1 MDIDLVYLW
10 VDGSDPEWQARRS
23 AFTGQKLDNTEANCK
38 GRYADNDELKYNLRA
53 VEKYAPWIRHVFIV
67 TDGQTPAWLDTSCP
81 DVTVVNQNDIIPEV
95 SRPCYNSSLIEHFLY
110 RIPGLSEH
118 FLYANDDMFLNK
130 PVTPDTFFTSDGL
143 PIVRLIHARLRD
155 WYLAFRKHVLG
166 VPYKYYIRT
175 LYNSAG
181 LVRKRYGVYYSGKPH
196 HNIDAYVRSD
206 NRLVAEEFS
215 REISAVLNNHQRKDN
230 DLQRVIYSYAALA
243 RKRGRLQYVTQR
255 TSFRFHIQKKSH
267 YAKLRRYDPLFFC
280 MNDSEYAADSD
291 RKRVTEFL
299 AGRFPDKS
307 RFEKQPGNTPC

>member
-95 SRPCYNSSLIEHFLY
+95 SRPCYNSSLIEHFLC

-255 TSFRFHIQKKSH
+255 TSFRFHIQKNSH

-280 MNDSEYAADSD
+280 MNDSEYATDSD

-307 RFEKQPGNTPC
+307 RFEKQPGNAPC

>member
-1 MDIDLVYLW
+1 MVYLW

-67 TDGQTPAWLDTSCP
+67 TDGQTPVWLDTSCP

-95 SRPCYNSSLIEHFLY
+95 SRPCYNSSLIEHFLC

-267 YAKLRRYDPLFFC
+267 YAKLRRYNPLFFC
-280 MNDSEYAADSD
+280 MNDSEYATDSD

-307 RFEKQPGNTPC
+307 RFEKQPGSAPC

>member
-1 MDIDLVYLW
+1 MVYLW

-67 TDGQTPAWLDTSCP
+67 TDDQTPAWLDTSCP

-130 PVTPDTFFTSDGL
+130 PVTPDIFFTSDGL

-307 RFEKQPGNTPC
+307 RFEKQPGNAPC

>member
-95 SRPCYNSSLIEHFLY
+95 SRPCYNSSLIEHFLC

-255 TSFRFHIQKKSH
+255 TSFRFHIQKKNH
-267 YAKLRRYDPLFFC
+267 YAKLRRYNPLFFC
-280 MNDSEYAADSD
+280 MNDSEYATDSD

-307 RFEKQPGNTPC
+307 RFEKQPGSAPC

>member
-181 LVRKRYGVYYSGKPH
+181 LVRKRYGVFYSGKPH

-267 YAKLRRYDPLFFC
+267 YAKLRRYNPLFFC

>member
-206 NRLVAEEFS
+206 NRLVAEEFN

-307 RFEKQPGNTPC
+307 RFEKQPGNAQC

>member
-1 MDIDLVYLW
+1 
-10 VDGSDPEWQARRS
+10 
-23 AFTGQKLDNTEANCK
+23 
-38 GRYADNDELKYNLRA
+38 
-53 VEKYAPWIRHVFIV
+53 
-67 TDGQTPAWLDTSCP
+67 
-81 DVTVVNQNDIIPEV
+81 
-95 SRPCYNSSLIEHFLY
+95 
-110 RIPGLSEH
+110 
-118 FLYANDDMFLNK
+118 MFLNK

-143 PIVRLIHARLRD
+143 PIVRLIHAILRD

-267 YAKLRRYDPLFFC
+267 YAKLRRYNPLFFC
-280 MNDSEYAADSD
+280 MNDSEYATDSD

-307 RFEKQPGNTPC
+307 RFEKQPGSAPC

>member
-1 MDIDLVYLW
+1 MVYLW

>member
-206 NRLVAEEFS
+206 NRLVAEEFN

>member
-1 MDIDLVYLW
+1 MVYLW

-67 TDGQTPAWLDTSCP
+67 TDGQTPVWLDTSCP

-206 NRLVAEEFS
+206 NRLVAEEFN
-215 REISAVLNNHQRKDN
+215 REISAVLNNHLRKDN

>member
-95 SRPCYNSSLIEHFLY
+95 SLPCYNSSLIEHFLC

-267 YAKLRRYDPLFFC
+267 YAKLRRYNPLFFC
-280 MNDSEYAADSD
+280 MNDSEYATDSD

-307 RFEKQPGNTPC
+307 RFEKQPGSAPC

>member
-1 MDIDLVYLW
+1 MVYLW

-95 SRPCYNSSLIEHFLY
+95 SRPCYNSSLIEHFLC

-267 YAKLRRYDPLFFC
+267 YAKLRRYNPLFFC
-280 MNDSEYAADSD
+280 MNDSEYATDSD

-307 RFEKQPGNTPC
+307 RFEKQPGSAPC

>member
-1 MDIDLVYLW
+1 MVYLW

-67 TDGQTPAWLDTSCP
+67 TDGQTPVWLDTSCP

-206 NRLVAEEFS
+206 NRLVAEEFN

-307 RFEKQPGNTPC
+307 RFEKQPGNAPC